1 MRRSTQEKIL
11 ADYQTTLDAD
21 VPEEQPKKRGCLR
34 GVVDVIE
41 TILVSVLLFVG
52 INAVSAR
59 IRVDGY
65 SMYPTFD
72 NGEFVIVNKLAY
84 RWSEPKRGDII
95 VFHNPRN
102 PSVEYIKRII
112 GLPGEMVTVSGGQ
125 VYINGELLDEPYI
138 AEEPLYD
145 NEWLVPENALYVL
158 GDNRNNS
165 SDSHSWGALPVEYIV
180 GKALLVYWPP
190 ERISL
195 VDHIT
200 TANAAP

>member
-1 MRRSTQEKIL
+1 MS
-11 ADYQTTLDAD
+11 DYQTNLDVD
-21 VPEEQPKKRGCLR
+21 MPEEQPKKRGCLR
-34 GVVDVIE
+34 GLVDILE
-41 TILVSVLLFVG
+41 TILVAVLLFVG

-112 GLPGEMVTVSGGQ
+112 GLPGETVTVNGGQ
-125 VYINGELLDEPYI
+125 VFINGELLDEPYI
-138 AEEPLYD
+138 SEDPLYE
-145 NEWLVPENALYVL
+145 NEWIVPENSLYVL

-180 GKALLVYWPP
+180 GKAMLVYWPP

>member
-1 MRRSTQEKIL
+1 M
-11 ADYQTTLDAD
+11 ADYQTTLDVD
-21 VPEEQPKKRGCLR
+21 LPEEQPKKRGCLR
-34 GVVDVIE
+34 GVVDILE

-112 GLPGEMVTVSGGQ
+112 GLPGETVTVSGGQ
-125 VYINGELLDEPYI
+125 VFINGELLDEPYI
-138 AEEPLYD
+138 SEDPLYE
-145 NEWLVPENALYVL
+145 NEWIVPENALYVL

-180 GKALLVYWPP
+180 GKAMLVYWPP
-190 ERISL
+190 ERVSL
-195 VDHIT
+195 VDHIR

>member
-1 MRRSTQEKIL
+1 M
-11 ADYQTTLDAD
+11 ADYQPTLDAD
-21 VPEEQPKKRGCLR
+21 VPAEQPKKSGCLR
-34 GVVDVIE
+34 GLVDILE
-41 TILVSVLLFVG
+41 TILVAVLLFVG

-95 VFHNPRN
+95 VFHNPLN
-102 PSVEYIKRII
+102 PSVEFIKRII
-112 GLPGEMVTVSGGQ
+112 GLPGETVTISDGQ
-125 VYINGELLDEPYI
+125 VYINGALLKEPYI
-138 AEEPLYD
+138 SEGPLYE
-145 NEWLVPENALYVL
+145 NEWIVPENSLYVL

-165 SDSHSWGALPVEYIV
+165 QDSHSWGALPIDYIV

-190 ERISL
+190 ERINL
-195 VDHIT
+195 VDHIS